1 MNYIAAVVE
10 TKYYGKLIRYYYA
23 QGHQESQCPAVPT
36 VCPECERKDIPR
48 AQVSFPP
55 HVMESKTVLDSGS
68 QAVDFGFQVVD
79 SSQCQWSLDC
89 GFQSLV
95 GFRIPQA
102 KMSGVLESGF
112 PYMELHGANI
122 Y

>member
-1 MNYIAAVVE
+1 M
-10 TKYYGKLIRYYYA
+10 
-23 QGHQESQCPAVPT
+23 
-36 VCPECERKDIPR
+36 
-48 AQVSFPP
+48 
-55 HVMESKTVLDSGS
+55 LDSGS

-79 SSQCQWSLDC
+79 SSQCQWSLGS

-102 KMSGVLESGF
+102 KMSRVFESGF